1 MSRLPAALEAQAFL
15 RRAATLGGHG
25 ALLHRGDPDRGAILL
40 LVTER
45 GEHVALLERMLS
57 AGGDYRWQPSASA
70 RESDPQRVAQYV
82 ERRRQQDRDIW
93 ILELDIVPAERF
105 IAETIAE
112 G

>member
-40 LVTER
+40 LITER

-57 AGGDYRWQPSASA
+57 AGGDYRWQSA
-70 RESDPQRVAQYV
+70 RESDPQGVAQYV

-93 ILELDIVPAERF
+93 VIELDIVPAERF